1 VVLVG
6 GSTRITYLREKLREF
21 FGGKQLCQSIN
32 PDEAV
37 AYGAAVQGAIM
48 SHASAA
54 TWQLNHVD
62 VAPLS
67 LDIELAGKIFSVVIP
82 HNPRSRSGAPRRE
95 SSAEYSSFPV
105 PTLTLLLNRLY

>member
-6 GSTRITYLREKLREF
+6 DSTRITYLREKLREF

-32 PDEAV
+32 PNEAV

-48 SHASAA
+48 FHASAA
-54 TWQLNHVD
+54 TWQLNH

-67 LDIELAGKIFSVVIP
+67 LDIELAGKIFSVVVI
-82 HNPRSRSGAPRRE
+82 
-95 SSAEYSSFPV
+95 
-105 PTLTLLLNRLY
+105 